1 MLILLFGIS
10 AIILAVGIIIYK
22 VFGEK
27 MYQKDIEWIYWVI
40 NIVGTVG
47 CAVVAI
53 AALIVGITYSHHRII
68 DQRIEMYET
77 ENQQIEERISTAVDG
92 YMTYESDTFDKC
104 DHEDALGLITL
115 FPELKSDSLIS
126 KQIDAYMENN
136 KQIKV
141 LKEEK
146 LSYRVYAWWLFFGGD
161 EDG

>member
-1 MLILLFGIS
+1 MLILLFGIF
-10 AIILAVGIIIYK
+10 AIILVVGIIVYA
-22 VFGEK
+22 VFGNK

-40 NIVGTVG
+40 NIIGTVG

-53 AALIVGITYSHHRII
+53 AALVVGITYSHHRII

-77 ENQQIEERISTAVDG
+77 ENLQIEERISTAVAG
-92 YMTYESDTFDKC
+92 YMTYESETFDKC
-104 DHEDALGLITL
+104 DHDDALGLVTL

-126 KQIDAYMENN
+126 KQIEVYMENN
-136 KQIKV
+136 KQIKL

-146 LSYRVYAWWLFFGGD
+146 LSYRIYAWWLFFGGG

>member
-1 MLILLFGIS
+1 MLILLFGIF
-10 AIILAVGIIIYK
+10 ALILAAGIVVYK
-22 VFGEK
+22 VFGNK

-40 NIVGTVG
+40 NIIGTIG

-77 ENQQIEERISTAVDG
+77 ENLQIEERISTAVDG

-104 DHEDALGLITL
+104 NHDDALGLVTL

-126 KQIDAYMENN
+126 KQIEVYMENN
-136 KQIKV
+136 KQIKL

-146 LSYRVYAWWLFFGGD
+146 LSYRIYAWWLFFGGG

>member
-1 MLILLFGIS
+1 MLILLFCIFALILSAGI
-10 AIILAVGIIIYK
+10 VVYK
-22 VFGEK
+22 VFGDK
-27 MYQKDIEWIYWVI
+27 MYCNDDEWVYYIL
-40 NIVGTVG
+40 NIIGTIG

-77 ENQQIEERISTAVDG
+77 ENLQIEERISTAVDG
-92 YMTYESDTFDKC
+92 YMKYESDTFDKF
-104 DHEDALGLITL
+104 DHDDALGLVTL

-126 KQIDAYMENN
+126 KQIEVYMENN
-136 KQIKV
+136 KQIKL

-146 LSYRVYAWWLFFGGD
+146 LSYRIDAWWLFFGGG

>member
-1 MLILLFGIS
+1 MLILLFCIF
-10 AIILAVGIIIYK
+10 AIILAVGIVVYK
-22 VFGEK
+22 VFGDE
-27 MYQKDIEWIYWVI
+27 MYQKDIEWIYWVL
-40 NIVGTVG
+40 NIIGTVG

-77 ENQQIEERISTAVDG
+77 ENLQIEERISTAVDS
-92 YMTYESDTFDKC
+92 YMTYESDTFDKY
-104 DHEDALGLITL
+104 DHDDALGMVTL

-126 KQIDAYMENN
+126 KQIEVYMENN
-136 KQIKV
+136 KQIKL

-146 LSYRVYAWWLFFGGD
+146 LSYRIDAWWLFFGGG

>member
-1 MLILLFGIS
+1 MLILLFCIF
-10 AIILAVGIIIYK
+10 ALILAVGIVVYK
-22 VFGEK
+22 VFGNK
-27 MYQKDIEWIYWVI
+27 MYLKDIEWIYWVL
-40 NIVGTVG
+40 NIIGTIG

-53 AALIVGITYSHHRII
+53 AALVVGITYSHHRII

-77 ENQQIEERISTAVDG
+77 ENLQIEERISTAVDG
-92 YMTYESDTFDKC
+92 YMTYESDTFDKY
-104 DHEDALGLITL
+104 DHDDALGLVTL

-136 KQIKV
+136 KQIKA

-146 LSYRVYAWWLFFGGD
+146 LSYKIYAWWLFFGGG